1 MLGDT
6 IVGNKDEVLNLINL
20 LQWERDKYTEKNK
33 KINMISLDSD
43 SKIKNI
49 KQGNVTGKNWC

>member
-6 IVGNKDEVLNLINL
+6 IVGNKDEVLYLINL

>member
-33 KINMISLDSD
+33 KIIMISLDSD

>member
-49 KQGNVTGKNWC
+49 KQEYHDR